1 MRRDQALAILS
12 AHQEQLKGFGVK
24 SLALFGSVARDEA
37 SVDSDVDLLVEFSQ
51 PVDLFEFVRLQQY
64 FEGML
69 GRPVDLGT
77 LDCLKPHLRE
87 KVLKDIVLAMPPRDW
102 KLRVEDIL
110 QAIAEIQ
117 SFTYGM
123 TFENFQADTKTVRAV
138 TCNITII
145 GEAASSIPPEI
156 QTRYTEIPWAEMRGI
171 RNVIVHEYFQ
181 VNLNILWRTLQERL
195 PPLVLQL
202 RELLER
208 MAEEPPTG

>member
-1 MRRDQALAILS
+1 MRRNEALAILA
-12 AHQEQLKGFGVK
+12 AHQEQLKNFGVK

-37 SVDSDVDLLVEFSQ
+37 STDSDVDLLVEFSQ

-64 FEGML
+64 LERML

-77 LDCLKPHLRE
+77 PDCLKPQLRE
-87 KVLKDIVLAMPPRDW
+87 QVFKDIVLAMPPRDW
-102 KLRVEDIL
+102 KLRVENIL

-117 SFTYGM
+117 SFTEGM
-123 TFENFQADTKTVRAV
+123 TFEDFQADTKTVRAV
-138 TCNITII
+138 MCNITIM
-145 GEAASSIPPEI
+145 GETASSIPPEI
-156 QTRYTEIPWAEMRGI
+156 QTRYPEMPWGEMRGI

-181 VNLNILWRTLQERL
+181 VNLNILWRTIQERL

-208 MAEEPPTG
+208 IAEEPPTG

>member
-1 MRRDQALAILS
+1 MRRDEALAILA

-64 FEGML
+64 LEGML
-69 GRPVDLGT
+69 GKPVDLGT
-77 LDCLKPHLRE
+77 PDSLKPQLRE
-87 KVLKDIVLAMPPRDW
+87 QVFKEVILAMPPRDS

-117 SFTYGM
+117 SFTEGM
-123 TFENFQADTKTVRAV
+123 TFEDFQADTKTVRAV
-138 TCNITII
+138 MCNITIM

-156 QTRYTEIPWAEMRGI
+156 QTRYPEMPWAEMRGI

-181 VNLNILWRTLQERL
+181 VNLDILWRTIQETL

-208 MAEEPPTG
+208 ITKQ

>member
-1 MRRDQALAILS
+1 MNLKIWQSIMRRDEALAILA

-64 FEGML
+64 LQGML

-77 LDCLKPHLRE
+77 PDSLKPQLRE
-87 KVLKDIVLAMPPRDW
+87 QVFKEVILAMPPRDS

-110 QAIAEIQ
+110 QAIAEIK
-117 SFTYGM
+117 SFTEGM
-123 TFENFQADTKTVRAV
+123 TFEDFQADTKTVRAV
-138 TCNITII
+138 MCNITIM

-156 QTRYTEIPWAEMRGI
+156 QTRYPEMPWAEMRGI
-171 RNVIVHEYFQ
+171 RNVIVQDYFQ
-181 VNLNILWRTLQERL
+181 VNLDILWRTLQERL
-195 PPLVLQL
+195 PPLVL
-202 RELLER
+202 
-208 MAEEPPTG
+208 